1 MYINIFKLF
10 LLCFIV
16 FSCQEK
22 ENNHRKK
29 IFQKKLN
36 TIYQSKDK
44 RNISVN
50 DSITIEYLYKYK
62 PYDYDTK
69 LINGYNLE
77 FSYFRKHIDSV
88 IEMCLTLKKKK
99 KIIDTLN
106 IMGYEAPH
114 KNLGYIGADFDKYFA
129 FVNSYG
135 SGNPHEYRL
144 IKKTDGKTLK
154 TGFIIDSYKN
164 PDFLLYAKGSDSIM
178 LYDIEK
184 EKDILIENLSKS
196 KEIDGLVSN
205 LCDIL
210 KIKKV
215 TNNYIQIDIQNYD
228 KKKITKK
235 YYR

>member
-69 LINGYNLE
+69 LING
-77 FSYFRKHIDSV
+77 
-88 IEMCLTLKKKK
+88 
-99 KIIDTLN
+99 
-106 IMGYEAPH
+106 
-114 KNLGYIGADFDKYFA
+114 
-129 FVNSYG
+129 
-135 SGNPHEYRL
+135 
-144 IKKTDGKTLK
+144 
-154 TGFIIDSYKN
+154 
-164 PDFLLYAKGSDSIM
+164 
-178 LYDIEK
+178 
-184 EKDILIENLSKS
+184 
-196 KEIDGLVSN
+196 
-205 LCDIL
+205 
-210 KIKKV
+210 
-215 TNNYIQIDIQNYD
+215 
-228 KKKITKK
+228 
-235 YYR
+235 